1 MDWDSAFEWA
11 EALHG
16 RIDGTDL
23 GILAIL
29 QLWVHKDPESA
40 LQYAFE
46 TLQDERLG
54 FATVLSK

>member
-23 GILAIL
+23 GIL